1 MNHYCALRIPFGHS
15 GASPYHMIS
24 IEKLLQNNRA
34 WSQSMTSGEP
44 DYFRQLARQ
53 QTPDYLWIGCS
64 DSRVPADEVVGV
76 LPGEL
81 FVHRNVANL
90 VYASDLNCIS
100 VVQFAVEV
108 LKVEHIIVCGHYG
121 CGGVKA
127 AMSGARHGLIDSWLW
142 KIKDLYLRN
151 HELLDSIAD
160 PELKSDRLCELNVGE
175 QVTALGQ
182 TAIVQDAWYR
192 GQPLAIHGWI
202 YGLKDG
208 LIKDLGVRVDHV
220 EQVPSQ
226 FQFERKG

>member
-1 MNHYCALRIPFGHS
+1 MS
-15 GASPYHMIS
+15 S
-24 IEKLLQNNRA
+24 IEKLLENNRA
-34 WSQSMTSGEP
+34 WSQSMTSGKP
-44 DYFRQLARQ
+44 DYFRQLAKQ
-53 QTPDYLWIGCS
+53 QTPDFLWIGCA

-121 CGGVKA
+121 CGGIKA

-142 KIKDLYLRN
+142 KIKELYLKNRE
-151 HELLDSIAD
+151 HLDSVTD
-160 PELKSDRLCELNVGE
+160 PEVRSDQLCELNVGE
-175 QVTALGQ
+175 QVKSLSQ

-192 GQPLAIHGWI
+192 GQNLAIHGWI

-208 LIKDLGVRVDHV
+208 LIKDLGVRMDRVD
-220 EQVPSQ
+220 QVPPAFR
-226 FQFERKG
+226 FQREG

>member
-1 MNHYCALRIPFGHS
+1 
-15 GASPYHMIS
+15 MIS
-24 IEKLLQNNRA
+24 IEKLLQNNRD
-34 WSQSMTSGEP
+34 WSESMTSGKP

-108 LKVEHIIVCGHYG
+108 LKVEHIIICGHYG

-142 KIKDLYLRN
+142 KIKDLYLKN

-160 PELKSDRLCELNVGE
+160 PELKSDRLCELNVRE
-175 QVTALGQ
+175 QVAALSQ

-192 GQPLAIHGWI
+192 SQPLAIHGWI

>member
-1 MNHYCALRIPFGHS
+1 MS
-15 GASPYHMIS
+15 S
-24 IEKLLQNNRA
+24 IEKLLDNNRA
-34 WSQSMTSGEP
+34 WSQSMTSGRP
-44 DYFRQLARQ
+44 DYFRQLAKQ
-53 QTPDYLWIGCS
+53 QTPDFLWIGCA

-100 VVQFAVEV
+100 VVQYAVEV

-127 AMSGARHGLIDSWLW
+127 ALSGARHGLIDSWLW
-142 KIKDLYLRN
+142 KIKELYLKNRE
-151 HELLDSIAD
+151 HLDSVTD
-160 PELKSDRLCELNVGE
+160 PEERSDQLCELNVGE
-175 QVTALGQ
+175 QVKALSQ

-192 GQPLAIHGWI
+192 GQNLAIHGWI

-208 LIKDLGVRVDHV
+208 LIKDLGVRMDRVD
-220 EQVPSQ
+220 QVPSAFR
-226 FQFERKG
+226 FQREQ

>member
-1 MNHYCALRIPFGHS
+1 MS
-15 GASPYHMIS
+15 S
-24 IEKLLQNNRA
+24 IEKLLENNRA
-34 WSQSMTSGEP
+34 WSQSMTSGKP
-44 DYFRQLARQ
+44 DYFRQLAKQ
-53 QTPDYLWIGCS
+53 QTPDFLWIGCA

-121 CGGVKA
+121 CGGIKA

-142 KIKDLYLRN
+142 KIKELYLKNRE
-151 HELLDSIAD
+151 HLDSVTD
-160 PELKSDRLCELNVGE
+160 PELRSDQLCELNVGE
-175 QVTALGQ
+175 QVKALSQ

-192 GQPLAIHGWI
+192 GQNLAIHGWI

-208 LIKDLGVRVDHV
+208 LIKDLGVRMDRVD
-220 EQVPSQ
+220 QVPAAFR
-226 FQFERKG
+226 FQREG

>member
-1 MNHYCALRIPFGHS
+1 MS
-15 GASPYHMIS
+15 S
-24 IEKLLQNNRA
+24 IDSLLENNRA
-34 WSQSMTSGEP
+34 WSQSMTSGKP
-44 DYFRQLARQ
+44 DYFRHLAKQ

-121 CGGVKA
+121 CGGIKA

-142 KIKDLYLRN
+142 KIKEVYLRN
-151 HELLDSIAD
+151 REHLDSLTDLEAR
-160 PELKSDRLCELNVGE
+160 SDQLCELNVGE
-175 QVTALGQ
+175 QVKALSQ

-192 GQPLAIHGWI
+192 GQNLAIHGWI

-208 LIKDLGVRVDHV
+208 LIKDLGVRMDRVD
-220 EQVPSQ
+220 QVPPEFR
-226 FQFERKG
+226 FQRVG